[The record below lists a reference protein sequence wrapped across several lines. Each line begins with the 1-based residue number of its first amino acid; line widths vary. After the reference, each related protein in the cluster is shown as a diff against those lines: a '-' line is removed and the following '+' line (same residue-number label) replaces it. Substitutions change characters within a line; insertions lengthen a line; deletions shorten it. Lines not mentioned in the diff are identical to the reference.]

1 MFDQVMAHLA
11 GRFGRVEPWATA
23 RAYVLGLL
31 SGAERKNCRR
41 LAEQAGH
48 VRPGP
53 MRRLLRSARWDAD
66 AVRDDIRAYAV
77 DHLGTDGGVLIVDE
91 TGSVKKGRASAGV
104 QRLYTGTAGR
114 IENSQAA
121 SSLPT
126 PPPRGRALTDRRL
139 CLPEHS
145 WCSDPGLHPSQ

>member
-1 MFDQVMAHLA
+1 
-11 GRFGRVEPWATA
+11 
-23 RAYVLGLL
+23 
-31 SGAERKNCRR
+31 
-41 LAEQAGH
+41 
-48 VRPGP
+48 

-91 TGSVKKGRASAGV
+91 TGSVKKGRASAEM

-126 PPPRGRALTDRRL
+126 PPRADA
-139 CLPEHS
+139 P
-145 WCSDPGLHPSQ
+145 